1 MNPRR
6 SSRSKSCS
14 PQVRCRNG
22 SNFNIQWQFSI
33 FGGYRNT
40 FGQILIH
47 VFFVW
52 PTILGVMTLL
62 AYTKKFAASPPI
74 FAKVPHNLG
83 HYMRLNGSFIMAVV
97 YSLFYIEMNLVVGT
111 LAMFLLVACWIAS
124 NYMAQIMPIE
134 QAGKVATATQ
144 VVCYTVQFVSRRV
157 RRERSHQNCS
167 PSFVDSILQAYVMA
181 PFFVLLE
188 VSHMLGYT
196 GFQTEVH
203 DERQVGQSSRK
214 QLNDT
219 KPCNQKD
226 E

>member
-1 MNPRR
+1 MPTSSKSRSPTRSGSPKLGSAMNPRR
-6 SSRSKSCS
+6 SSRSKQCS
-14 PQVRCRNG
+14 PQVRCRSG
-22 SNFNIQWQFSI
+22 SNFNIEWQFSV

-62 AYTKKFAASPPI
+62 AYTKNFAASPPI
-74 FAKVPHNLG
+74 FAEVPHNLG

-134 QAGKVATATQ
+134 QAGKVRPTLFPNSWWRW
-144 VVCYTVQFVSRRV
+144 VVVTDDKKC
-157 RRERSHQNCS
+157 
-167 PSFVDSILQAYVMA
+167 
-181 PFFVLLE
+181 
-188 VSHMLGYT
+188 
-196 GFQTEVH
+196 
-203 DERQVGQSSRK
+203 
-214 QLNDT
+214 
-219 KPCNQKD
+219 
-226 E
+226 